1 MSKKG
6 TLLKKLSPSQVVVL
20 NMTEGRDQLWSKT
33 KAVNFLIFLTKKP
46 QILSSRL
53 IDGRPF
59 KNCVEII
66 VLSVKDHLYI
76 SWLQAK
82 ALLHLNLFNKASTFN
97 QLGSLSSTDETKYK
111 NKQRKLQKVKV
122 KYYKLEFNNQNFWF

>member
-1 MSKKG
+1 M
-6 TLLKKLSPSQVVVL
+6 VI
-20 NMTEGRDQLWSKT
+20 
-33 KAVNFLIFLTKKP
+33 IFH
-46 QILSSRL
+46 
-53 IDGRPF
+53 D
-59 KNCVEII
+59 
-66 VLSVKDHLYI
+66 DDDDYI

-82 ALLHLNLFNKASTFN
+82 APLHLNLFNKASTFN